1 LRSADSAYVLSTAL
15 PLSFAIAHFL
25 FALVFQDLTYITDG
39 DVKGNAPPCCQMV
52 LCCGKGRDELLLKTS
67 SDGEKLLKLEKGQGE
82 TVSRK
87 IMNQVEEA
95 QRIERD

>member
-1 LRSADSAYVLSTAL
+1 M
-15 PLSFAIAHFL
+15 
-25 FALVFQDLTYITDG
+25 FQDLTYITDG
-39 DVKGNAPPCCQMV
+39 DVKGNAPPCCQQV

-67 SDGEKLLKLEKGQGE
+67 SDGEKLLKLEKGQGDA
-82 TVSRK
+82 VSRS